1 MVNQPEYRYN
11 PLDFEPDVA
20 VGVLLPFNGDAPGR
34 TYDQNYASGSVSGAT
49 VFASSYSTEEQA
61 ISNLKNLLLT
71 KKGERFMQPD
81 FGTRIFD
88 SLFEPS
94 TNALETIIEDG
105 LNEDIEQW
113 LPYIIINEID
123 VVRQIDAHLIEITLS
138 VRVTEQGANTQIKLL
153 VDQDGIQINEL
164 VLI

>member
-1 MVNQPEYRYN
+1 MAKQPEYRYN

-34 TYDQNYASGSVSGAT
+34 TFDQNYASGSMGGAT

-71 KKGERFMQPD
+71 RKGERFMQPD

-88 SLFEPS
+88 SVFEQS
-94 TNALETIIEDG
+94 TDGLETLIEDN
-105 LNEDIEQW
+105 LNEDIEEW
-113 LPYIIINEID
+113 LPYILIDEIY
-123 VVRQIDAHLIEITLS
+123 VVRQIDSHTIEITLS
-138 VRVTEQGANTQIKLL
+138 IRVTEQGANTQIKLL
-153 VDQDGIQINEL
+153 VDKDGIQINEL
-164 VLI
+164 VI

>member
-1 MVNQPEYRYN
+1 MAKQPEYRYN

-34 TYDQNYASGSVSGAT
+34 TFNQNYASGSVSGAS
-49 VFASSYSTEEQA
+49 VFAQSYSTEDQA

-71 KKGERFMQPD
+71 RKGERFMQPD

-94 TNALETIIEDG
+94 TSDLEIALEDT
-105 LNEDIEQW
+105 LNEDIATW
-113 LPYIIINEID
+113 LPYIIIDAID
-123 VVRQIDAHLIEITLS
+123 VDRHIDTHTIEITLS
-138 VRVTEQGANTQIKLL
+138 IRVTEQGANTQIKLL
-153 VDQDGIQINEL
+153 IDSDGIQVNEL
-164 VLI
+164 VL